1 MAIDAAPE
9 SVSGGHERRSNQ
21 LGRQFEEFLEYC
33 LDQNRSRK
41 TVTTYQQVLKD
52 LSKWLAGNA
61 PQVKSV
67 SLMDR
72 DTLHRYSRDLR
83 LRGENDEELSPRTR
97 AKYLAVI
104 RSMLRYF
111 AQETDEQVLPRDR
124 VTLPKVGDHLP
135 AGVPTSEEVEQMLA
149 VAGESRASAGR
160 DRAIIALLF
169 STGLRIA
176 ELCAL
181 DRADLREDDL
191 GEEEVME
198 IGIVGK
204 GRRSRVIFLSRHC
217 QQIVKAY
224 LDGRTDDS
232 PALFIRRRPGKA
244 VDPGAKEDGRLT
256 ARSVEKL
263 VRRCA
268 LKAGLAEKITPHSL
282 RHAFAIDLLL
292 GGTDLRTVQELLGH
306 RSVTTTQIYT
316 RLTNQSLR
324 EGYLRRRSLNDD

>member
-1 MAIDAAPE
+1 MAIDAAPKRLP
-9 SVSGGHERRSNQ
+9 GRSATE
-21 LGRQFEEFLEYC
+21 LDRQFQEFLEYC

-41 TVTTYQQVLKD
+41 TVTTYQQVLED
-52 LSKWLAGNA
+52 LMRWLNNNT
-61 PQVKSV
+61 PQVTSI

-83 LRGENDEELSPRTR
+83 LRGDSDEELSPRTR

-124 VTLPKVGDHLP
+124 VNLPKVGDHLP
-135 AGVPTSEEVEQMLA
+135 TGVPTPEEVDQMLA
-149 VAGESRASAGR
+149 AAGVARPSAGR
-160 DRAIIALLF
+160 DRAIIGLLF

-181 DRADLREDDL
+181 NRADLREDDL

-204 GRRSRVIFLSRHC
+204 GRRSRVIFLSRRC
-217 QQIVKAY
+217 QNIVKAY

-232 PALFIRRRPGKA
+232 PALFIRQRPGKA
-244 VDPGAKEDGRLT
+244 MVPGVQEDGRLT
-256 ARSVEKL
+256 PRSVEKL

-268 LKAGLAEKITPHSL
+268 LKAGLAERITPHSL

-292 GGTDLRTVQELLGH
+292 GGADLRTVQELLGH

-324 EGYLRRRSLNDD
+324 EGFLRRRSLNGD

>member
-1 MAIDAAPE
+1 MAIDTAPDVLSGR
-9 SVSGGHERRSNQ
+9 SVTE
-21 LGRQFEEFLEYC
+21 LDRQFQEFLEYC

-41 TVTTYQQVLKD
+41 TVTTYQQILQD
-52 LSKWLAGNA
+52 LSRWLAGNT
-61 PQVKSV
+61 PHVTSV

-72 DTLHRYSRDLR
+72 DALHRYSRDLR

-104 RSMLRYF
+104 RSLLRYF

-135 AGVPTSEEVEQMLA
+135 AGVPTSEEVAQMLA
-149 VAGESRASAGR
+149 AAGDSRAPAGR
-160 DRAIIALLF
+160 NRAIIALLF

-217 QQIVKAY
+217 QQTVKDY

-232 PALFIRRRPGKA
+232 PALFIRQRPGKA
-244 VDPGAKEDGRLT
+244 ADPGVKEDGRLT

-263 VRRCA
+263 VRKCA

-316 RLTNQSLR
+316 RLTNQNLR

>member
-1 MAIDAAPE
+1 MAIDAAPKRLP
-9 SVSGGHERRSNQ
+9 GRRATQ
-21 LGRQFEEFLEYC
+21 LDRQIQEFLEYC

-41 TVTTYQQVLKD
+41 TVTTYQQVLED
-52 LSKWLAGNA
+52 LTRWFAGNA
-61 PQVKSV
+61 PHVTSV

-124 VTLPKVGDHLP
+124 VNLPKVGDHLP
-135 AGVPTSEEVEQMLA
+135 AGVPTPEEVERML
-149 VAGESRASAGR
+149 VAAGDAGSSAGR

-181 DRADLREDDL
+181 NRVDLREDDL
-191 GEEEVME
+191 GEDDVME

-204 GRRSRVIFLSRHC
+204 GRRSRVIFLSRRC
-217 QQIVKAY
+217 QHIVKSY
-224 LDGRTDDS
+224 LESRSDAW
-232 PALFIRRRPGKA
+232 PALFIRQRPGKA
-244 VDPGAKEDGRLT
+244 KVPGVQDDGRLT
-256 ARSVEKL
+256 PRSVEKL

-292 GGTDLRTVQELLGH
+292 GGADLRTVQELLGH

-324 EGYLRRRSLNDD
+324 EGFLRRRSLNGE

>member
-1 MAIDAAPE
+1 MAMDATSE
-9 SVSGGHERRSNQ
+9 RLVGGRVPQ
-21 LGRQFEEFLEYC
+21 LDRQFQEFLEHC
-33 LDQNRSRK
+33 LDQNRSRT
-41 TVTTYQQVLKD
+41 TVTTYQQVLAD
-52 LSKWLAGNA
+52 LIRWLGNNA
-61 PQVKSV
+61 PQATSV
-67 SLMDR
+67 SLLDR
-72 DTLHRYSRDLR
+72 DTLHRYSRHLR

-111 AQETDEQVLPRDR
+111 AQETEEQVLPRDR
-124 VTLPKVGDHLP
+124 VNLPKVGDHLP
-135 AGVPTSEEVEQMLA
+135 AGVPTPEEIEQML
-149 VAGESRASAGR
+149 VAAGDAGSSAGR

-181 DRADLREDDL
+181 NRVDLREDDL
-191 GEEEVME
+191 GEEELME

-204 GRRSRVIFLSRHC
+204 GRRSRVIFLSRRC

-224 LDGRTDDS
+224 LDSRCDDW
-232 PALFIRRRPGKA
+232 PALFIRQRPGKA
-244 VDPGAKEDGRLT
+244 AVPGAKEDRRLT

-316 RLTNQSLR
+316 RLTNQNLR
-324 EGYLRRRSLNDD
+324 EGFLRRRSLTGD